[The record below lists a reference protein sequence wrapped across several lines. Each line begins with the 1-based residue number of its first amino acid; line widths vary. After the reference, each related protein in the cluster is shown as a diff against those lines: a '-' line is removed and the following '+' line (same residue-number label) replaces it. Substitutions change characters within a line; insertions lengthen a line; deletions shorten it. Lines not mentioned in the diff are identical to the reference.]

1 MNLKSIRIKHNIKL
15 QLFLISAGLL
25 FIYKMFFYSDT
36 SFLLKLLNE
45 IIVFSTVLFMVLY
58 ANDLFNEKKFTPL
71 SLVMNLGILCAVIF
85 LAVLFSDSLL
95 PVLFGKISDTL
106 KNPDFF
112 FKIISF
118 LYVLF
123 FAAVVS
129 QLFLIFKE
137 LHFLKQ
143 KKSSS
148 IYFTTMVWFFLLA
161 SITSIMDFFPEL
173 SYIKNTFFIISIIL
187 IIFNSIKISWIA
199 FITKKEKL
207 SLLLLSVIICVLFF
221 VNLFGSSHENSHYQ
235 IFSGFSS
242 SLGEFYLIIMIYGAA
257 YFMVLFFTTLFH
269 IPTAEAYD
277 RKAQEVS
284 SLQYFSKLITQV
296 LDFNELTE
304 TITEIALK
312 VSNADAAWIVW
323 KYERVLKPIAH
334 KNIGYLDAELI
345 NDFIFRNKSFIESHS
360 SFIQSLEKFEKRSQ
374 LNELYSTVLV
384 APIET
389 HNEIRG
395 YLAVTKKSD
404 FIFDDEDKS
413 AIDTFSD
420 YASIAI
426 ENSRLL
432 EESIE
437 KERLEKELDVAREI
451 QRKILPSKDPVYE
464 KLSVSSVFI
473 PAFEVGGDYYDFFE
487 IDEDPDKVG
496 ASKFG
501 FVIADVSGKGISAAF
516 IMAEVKGIFESLSK
530 TIESPKE
537 ILTKANQILKRSLD
551 RKNFVSAAYG
561 LIDFKR
567 EVISIARA
575 GHCPLLLVREGK
587 VVNIRPQ
594 GIGLGLNY
602 GDQFNLTLEEIELD
616 LRDNDMIVLYTDGI
630 TEAKNLDMEDFGET
644 KFETI
649 LLDNSEKSADEI
661 SNEVIKE
668 ISQFSKHNTQHDDIT
683 LVILKWKPR
692 QSAEGGR
699 DRQNLKIH
707 GEKEWQNSTPQL
719 KTRVI

>member
-1 MNLKSIRIKHNIKL
+1 MNLKAIRIKHNIKL
-15 QLFLISAGLL
+15 QLFLISAGFL
-25 FIYKMFFYSDT
+25 FIYKLFFYSDA
-36 SFLLKLLNE
+36 SFFLRLVNE

-58 ANDLFNEKKFTPL
+58 TNDIFIEKKLTPM

-95 PVLFGKISDTL
+95 PVLFGEIRDTL

-112 FKIISF
+112 FKVISF

-123 FAAVVS
+123 FAAIVS
-129 QLFLIFKE
+129 QLFLIFKV

-143 KKSSS
+143 KRSSS

-161 SITSIMDFFPEL
+161 SITSVLNYFPEL

-207 SLLLLSVIICVLFF
+207 SLLLLSVIICALFF
-221 VNLFGSSHENSHYQ
+221 VNLFGSSDENSHYQ
-235 IFSGFSS
+235 VLSGFSS
-242 SLGEFYLIIMIYGAA
+242 SLGVFYIVIMIYGAA
-257 YFMVLFFTTLFH
+257 YFAVLFFTTLFH
-269 IPTAEAYD
+269 IPTAEAFD

-284 SLQYFSKLITQV
+284 SLQYFSRLITQV

-334 KNIGYLDAELI
+334 KNIGFLDAELI
-345 NDFIFRNKSFIESHS
+345 NDFIFRNKSFTETSS
-360 SFIQSLEKFEKRSQ
+360 SFIISLEKFEKRSQ
-374 LNELYSTVLV
+374 LNEPYSTILI

-395 YLAVTKKSD
+395 YLAITKKGD

-420 YASIAI
+420 YASVAI
-426 ENSRLL
+426 ENARLL

-464 KLSVSSVFI
+464 KLSISSVFI

-487 IDEDPDKVG
+487 IDEH
-496 ASKFG
+496 KFG
-501 FVIADVSGKGISAAF
+501 FIIADVSGKGISAAF

-530 TIESPKE
+530 TIESPRE
-537 ILTKANQILKRSLD
+537 ILINANQILKRSLD

-561 LIDFKR
+561 LIDFNR

-575 GHCPLLLVREGK
+575 GHCPLLLVRDGK
-587 VVNIRPQ
+587 IDNIRPQ

-602 GDQFNLTLEEIELD
+602 GNKFQLTLEEIELD

-630 TEAKNLDMEDFGET
+630 TEAKNIDMEDFGET
-644 KFETI
+644 KFEKI
-649 LLDNSEKSADEI
+649 LLDNSKKSADEI

-668 ISQFSKHNTQHDDIT
+668 ITQFSKHNTQHDDIT
-683 LVILKWKPR
+683 LVILKWKSR
-692 QSAEGGR
+692 ISR
-699 DRQNLKIH
+699 DRQKIKID
-707 GEKEWQNSTPQL
+707 GEKEWQNSAPQL
-719 KTRVI
+719 KTKMM